1 MKKNIDLMFFLFFI
15 FKKLGFLG
23 FLFLTVKKKHWF
35 NDFFSPRSPPSTH
48 YISSMSSMITTLH
61 LAPSGVLYLV
71 VLHLVPRSAGHTTCS
86 GLRPTTSCGQGS
98 AYLLHIAP
106 PPAGTTSCA
115 IDHGH
120 LLYLGGSAPRYYI
133 LCCKNTTLLHIGGR
147 PPGSAPPP

>member
-1 MKKNIDLMFFLFFI
+1 MPLNILHIGLCDI
-15 FKKLGFLG
+15 RSQPPPAGTRASG
-23 FLFLTVKKKHWF
+23 SATV
-35 NDFFSPRSPPSTH
+35 NIL
-48 YISSMSSMITTLH
+48 Y
-61 LAPSGVLYLV
+61 LAPAG

-86 GLRPTTSCGQGS
+86 GLRPTISCGQGS

-106 PPAGTTSCA
+106 SPGGTTSCA

-147 PPGSAPPP
+147 PPGSALRAPPHPPKYKISYCKYLRVALFVRYPHP